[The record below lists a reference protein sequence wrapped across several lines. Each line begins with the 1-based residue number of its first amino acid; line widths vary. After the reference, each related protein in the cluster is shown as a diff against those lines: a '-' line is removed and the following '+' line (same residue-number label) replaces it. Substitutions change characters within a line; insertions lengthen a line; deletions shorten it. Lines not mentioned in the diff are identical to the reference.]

1 MALKPILMETTM
13 FRLASSL
20 ITNINHVTEQLV
32 VWMFGQETRPDTNST
47 APLTTAIKLNIR
59 LHVMQNGT

>member
-1 MALKPILMETTM
+1 MPLKAILMETTV

-32 VWMFGQETRPDTNST
+32 VHMFGQETRPDAKST
-47 APLTTAIKLNIR
+47 TQLATAIKLNIR
-59 LHVMQNGT
+59 LHVMQNGN

>member
-1 MALKPILMETTM
+1 METTV

-32 VWMFGQETRPDTNST
+32 VYMLGQETRYDANST
-47 APLTTAIKLNIR
+47 ALFATAIKLNIR
-59 LHVMQNGT
+59 LHVMQNGN